1 MATIGP
7 GRMDITYIEGQNIDD
22 VMRITNNSKNS
33 ELMVFSDN
41 NNGILTIENVIQE
54 WNILGAL
61 INFNNKDND
70 EE

>member
-7 GRMDITYIEGQNIDD
+7 GRMDITYLEGQNIDD

-54 WNILGAL
+54 WNILEAL
-61 INFNNKDND
+61 IKFNNKDND
-70 EE
+70 EQ

>member
-33 ELMVFSDN
+33 ELMVFNDN
-41 NNGILTIENVIQE
+41 NNGILSIEKVIQE

>member
-54 WNILGAL
+54 WNILETL
-61 INFNNKDND
+61 IKFNNKDND
-70 EE
+70 EQ